1 MTYVFPQ
8 DEEEFELDRKS
19 QEALE
24 DNTLWI
30 FKPSASSCGKGIW
43 ILDRETPIPANKKGF
58 VISEYVSNPHLI
70 DGLKYDLRVYAL
82 VTSFDP
88 LIVYVY
94 EEGLV
99 WLATTKYSLDP
110 EALDNKFIHLTNYSI

>member
-1 MTYVFPQ
+1 M
-8 DEEEFELDRKS
+8 
-19 QEALE
+19 
-24 DNTLWI
+24 
-30 FKPSASSCGKGIW
+30 
-43 ILDRETPIPANKKGF
+43 DRETPIPANKKGF

-99 WLATTKYSLDP
+99 RLATTKYSLDP